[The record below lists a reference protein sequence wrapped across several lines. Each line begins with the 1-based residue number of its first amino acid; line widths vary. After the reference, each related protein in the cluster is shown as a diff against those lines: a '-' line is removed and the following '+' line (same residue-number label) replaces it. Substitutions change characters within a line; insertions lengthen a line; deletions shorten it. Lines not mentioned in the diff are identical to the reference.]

1 MGSSYPPST
10 YYDLEMAMRTICP
23 QVSGIYEN
31 NNADAGDPYS
41 FLMLKNYEPIREVIA
56 TNAFKVNLSGEIDPE
71 HEHPLDCFARDF
83 GDFIRPICQQRPID
97 DELYD
102 ALDLVWQL
110 ATANCLD
117 TEHDPDDDCLDV
129 EIAQECRRQRA
140 ALDLVHDYLT
150 NHW

>member
-1 MGSSYPPST
+1 
-10 YYDLEMAMRTICP
+10 MRTICP
-23 QVSGIYEN
+23 QVSGIYEY
-31 NNADAGDPYS
+31 NNADAGDPYA
-41 FLMLKNYEPIREVIA
+41 FLMLKKDDPGRELIS
-56 TNAFKVNLSGEIDPE
+56 TNAFKVNLSGEIDPN
-71 HEHPLDCFARDF
+71 HKHPLDCFARDF
-83 GDFIRPICQQRPID
+83 GDFVRPICRQWPID

-150 NHW
+150 NHPLVA